1 MKGQAAVEYAFI
13 AAIVVT
19 VVVLVAVPVFREFEL
34 HLALENA
41 RRECVQVAWEKGVEF
56 AQLNYSISGRAVL
69 ISPRF
74 YYGNGSLAEVDFGVR
89 PLNAISAVFHAA
101 APNPCVNVLNYE
113 YCLE

>member
-19 VVVLVAVPVFREFEL
+19 VVVLVAAPVFREFEF

-41 RRECVQVAWEKGVEF
+41 RRECVQVAWENGVEF
-56 AQLNYSISGRAVL
+56 AQLNYSISGRAVT

-74 YYGNGSLAEVDFGVR
+74 YYGNGSLAEVDFGER
-89 PLNAISAVFHAA
+89 PLNAISAVFHSSLDED
-101 APNPCVNVLNYE
+101 CVNVLNYE